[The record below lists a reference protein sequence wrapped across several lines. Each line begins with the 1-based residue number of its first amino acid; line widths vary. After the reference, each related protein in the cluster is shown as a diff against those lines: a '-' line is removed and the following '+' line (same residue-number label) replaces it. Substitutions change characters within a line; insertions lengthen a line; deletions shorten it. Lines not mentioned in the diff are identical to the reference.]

1 MLGASIPSLCFSNAP
16 GWRVNFGLQV
26 LVIIIRIAVVA
37 FIIYSFTKDFQDTE
51 LASNRI
57 CQLATILLSTLSLS
71 PLIHMS
77 LKSSWLI
84 NMRPMDMRGPHMH
97 SSGSSRTSEREVRTL
112 IVTRGCSIVC
122 YID

>member
-1 MLGASIPSLCFSNAP
+1 MILGASIPSLCFSNAP

-37 FIIYSFTKDFQDTE
+37 FIIWGFTKDFQDTE

-71 PLIHMS
+71 PLFHMS

-84 NMRPMDMRGPHMH
+84 NMRPMDMRGPNLQG
-97 SSGSSRTSEREVRTL
+97 SRGNSGREVRL
-112 IVTRGCSIVC
+112 TRRMCC
-122 YID
+122 DAANYE

>member
-1 MLGASIPSLCFSNAP
+1 MSGASVPSLCFSNAP

-37 FIIYSFTKDFQDTE
+37 FIVYGFTKDFQDTE

-71 PLIHMS
+71 PLFHMS

-97 SSGSSRTSEREVRTL
+97 SSGSSRTSGREVRIL
-112 IVTRGCSIVC
+112 IVTYWCCIVC
-122 YID
+122 I